1 MTAGQMRLPG
11 IDPPQQLR
19 PSAER
24 GAPAFWVHRLRI
36 LSELKAGEEY
46 VVRDVELRRGLN
58 IVWAAHHSAG
68 ADNKL
73 FRDGVAGHT
82 AGKST
87 FCRLLRHVLGDGGFA
102 PDGVKRRIRSSSE
115 LKNSWVTAEVVVDDI
130 PWAVA
135 RPLGIGRSSFC
146 LRDRSIDDVTDED
159 VERLD
164 YQEFVD
170 ALSGGTMALLA
181 SKKFPS
187 TDKDKPVAWAHVLPW
202 LIRDQDCRFADFVEW
217 RHSGSGSDA
226 PALNVEER
234 QFLVRTVLG
243 LISDDERN
251 ELQRNAQLVA
261 DKEEAT
267 RTAPLLRHQAETDR
281 ERLIKALGKDLPLT
295 STPLFASEARA
306 ELAARREDLKKR
318 KDALAAGDQREEL
331 QAAVEAASKKEGAL
345 QEKLVDVQDRLE
357 AVQGTV
363 GELAG
368 TQQSGLLAALPPPRD
383 FCNVPLW
390 KAREHNCP
398 LVVNQPIDLA
408 AKRNEVAAKKSE
420 QAAGEELGAQQ
431 QFVAALQQKK
441 SRIEREHAAA
451 ERATKDARRKF
462 LSANTAYID
471 ANGKHQDDE
480 SRLARIAEL
489 IDAAERAAKD
499 AASKADS
506 IKELGRDIEASY
518 TQQEKIREAQKTAIG
533 RFSAR
538 FDYVVRALIGDQVLG
553 RIDTSGRS
561 LSLSV
566 EEHGE
571 RDSTFIATVKVLA
584 FDLAAVL
591 ASIEG
596 NGAFPRFLVHDGPRE
611 ADMAPDVYERIFLL
625 AEEIEKC
632 FEGKPAFQY
641 IVTTTTTPPEKFIKR
656 GAPWLRLQLSGLE
669 AQERLLRQDL

>member
-1 MTAGQMRLPG
+1 MTGAQMRLPG
-11 IDPPQQLR
+11 TNPPQQLR

-24 GAPAFWVHRLRI
+24 SAPAFWVRRLRI
-36 LSELKAGEEY
+36 LSELKSGEEY
-46 VVRDVELRRGLN
+46 VVRDIELRRGLN
-58 IVWAAHHSAG
+58 IVWAAHQSAG

-102 PDGVKRRIRSSSE
+102 PDGVKRRIRAK
-115 LKNSWVTAEVVVDDI
+115 LPTAWVAAEVIIDNT
-130 PWAVA
+130 PWVVA

-146 LRDRSIDDVTDED
+146 LRDRSIDDVTDTNTEH
-159 VERLD
+159 RD

-170 ALSGGTMALLA
+170 ALAKGTTDLLT

-187 TDKDKPVAWAHVLPW
+187 TDKDKPVGWAHVLPW
-202 LIRDQDCRFADFVEW
+202 LVRDQDCRFADFLEW
-217 RHSGSGSDA
+217 RHSSSGSEA

-243 LISDDERN
+243 LISDSERT
-251 ELQRNAQLVA
+251 ELQRNAKLVA
-261 DKEEAT
+261 EKEEAT

-295 STPLFASEARA
+295 STPLFASAARA
-306 ELAARREDLKKR
+306 ELGLRREDVNKR
-318 KDALAAGDQREEL
+318 KVALESGDHREEL

-345 QEKLVDVQDRLE
+345 KEKLSGIQDRLD
-357 AVQGTV
+357 AVQGVV

-383 FCNVPLW
+383 FCNVPLRM
-390 KAREHNCP
+390 AREHNCP
-398 LVVNQPIDLA
+398 LVVNQPVDLA
-408 AKRNEVAAKKSE
+408 AKRSEAAAKKSD
-420 QAAGEELGAQQ
+420 QVASEELAAEREV
-431 QFVAALQQKK
+431 VAALQKEK
-441 SRIEREHAAA
+441 RRIEGELAEA
-451 ERATKDARRKF
+451 ERATKAARREF
-462 LSANTAYID
+462 LSANTSHAE
-471 ANGKHQDDE
+471 ATSKLQDDG
-480 SRLARIAEL
+480 SKLDRIAEL
-489 IDAAERAAKD
+489 IDAAEGAAKN

-506 IKELGRDIEASY
+506 IKQLTKDIDDSY
-518 TQQEKIREAQKTAIG
+518 TQQEKIREAQRTAIG

-538 FDYVVRALIGDQVLG
+538 FDYVVRALIGDQVAA

-561 LSLSV
+561 LSLTV

-584 FDLAAVL
+584 FDLAAIL

-596 NGAFPRFLVHDGPRE
+596 HGAFPRFLVHDGPRE

-625 AEEIEKC
+625 AREIEKC
-632 FEGKPAFQY
+632 FEGEPAFQY
-641 IVTTTTTPPEKFIKR
+641 IVTTTTTPPEKFIER
-656 GAPWLRLQLSGLE
+656 NAPWLRLQLSGLP

>member
-1 MTAGQMRLPG
+1 MTAVQMRLPG
-11 IDPPQQLR
+11 TNPPQQLR

-24 GAPAFWVHRLRI
+24 SAPAFWVRRLRI

-58 IVWAAHHSAG
+58 IVWAAHQSAG
-68 ADNKL
+68 ADNAL

-87 FCRLLRHVLGDGGFA
+87 FCRLLRHLLGDGGFA
-102 PDGVKRRIRSSSE
+102 PDAVKRRIRAK
-115 LKNSWVTAEVVVDDI
+115 LPTAWVAAEVVIDDT
-130 PWAVA
+130 PWVVA

-146 LRDRSIDDVTDED
+146 LRDRSIDDVTDTNTEH
-159 VERLD
+159 RD

-170 ALSGGTMALLA
+170 ALAKGTTDLLT

-187 TDKDKPVAWAHVLPW
+187 TDKDKPVGWAHVLPW
-202 LIRDQDCRFADFVEW
+202 LVRDQDCRFADFLEW
-217 RHSGSGSDA
+217 RHSSSGSEA

-243 LISDDERN
+243 LISDSERT
-251 ELQRNAQLVA
+251 ELQRNAKLVA
-261 DKEEAT
+261 EKEEAT

-295 STPLFASEARA
+295 STPLFASAARA
-306 ELAARREDLKKR
+306 ELGLRREDVNKR
-318 KDALAAGDQREEL
+318 KVALESGDHREEL

-345 QEKLVDVQDRLE
+345 KEKLSGIQDRLD
-357 AVQGTV
+357 AVQGVV

-383 FCNVPLW
+383 FCNVPLRM
-390 KAREHNCP
+390 AREHNCP
-398 LVVNQPIDLA
+398 LVVNQPVDLA
-408 AKRNEVAAKKSE
+408 AKRSEAAAKKSD
-420 QAAGEELGAQQ
+420 QVASEELAAEREV
-431 QFVAALQQKK
+431 VAALQKEK
-441 SRIEREHAAA
+441 RRIEGELAEA
-451 ERATKDARRKF
+451 ERATKAARREF
-462 LSANTAYID
+462 LSANTSHAE
-471 ANGKHQDDE
+471 ATSKLQDDG
-480 SRLARIAEL
+480 SKLDRIAEL
-489 IDAAERAAKD
+489 IDAAEGAAKN

-506 IKELGRDIEASY
+506 IKQLTKDIDDSY
-518 TQQEKIREAQKTAIG
+518 TQQEKIREAQRTAIG

-538 FDYVVRALIGDQVLG
+538 FDYVVRALIGDQVAA

-561 LSLSV
+561 LSLTV

-584 FDLAAVL
+584 FDLAAIL

-596 NGAFPRFLVHDGPRE
+596 HGAFPRFLVHDGPRE

-625 AEEIEKC
+625 AREIEKC
-632 FEGKPAFQY
+632 FEGEPAFQY
-641 IVTTTTTPPEKFIKR
+641 IVTTTTTPPEKFIER
-656 GAPWLRLQLSGLE
+656 NAPWLRLQLSGLP

>member
-1 MTAGQMRLPG
+1 MTAVQMRLPG
-11 IDPPQQLR
+11 TNPPQQLR

-24 GAPAFWVHRLRI
+24 SAPAFWVRRLRI

-58 IVWAAHHSAG
+58 IVWAAHQSAG
-68 ADNKL
+68 ADNAL

-87 FCRLLRHVLGDGGFA
+87 FCRLLRHLLGDGGFA
-102 PDGVKRRIRSSSE
+102 PDAVKRRIRAK
-115 LKNSWVTAEVVVDDI
+115 LPTAWVAAEVVIDDT
-130 PWAVA
+130 PWVVA
-135 RPLGIGRSSFC
+135 RPLGTGRSSFC
-146 LRDRSIDDVTDED
+146 LRDRSIDDVTDTNTEH
-159 VERLD
+159 RD

-170 ALSGGTMALLA
+170 ALAKGTTDLLT

-187 TDKDKPVAWAHVLPW
+187 TDKDKPVGWAHVLPW
-202 LIRDQDCRFADFVEW
+202 LVRDQDCRFADFLEW
-217 RHSGSGSDA
+217 RHSSSGSEA

-243 LISDDERN
+243 LISDSERT
-251 ELQRNAQLVA
+251 ELQRNAKLVA
-261 DKEEAT
+261 EKEEAT

-295 STPLFASEARA
+295 STPLFASAARA
-306 ELAARREDLKKR
+306 ELGLRREDVNKR
-318 KDALAAGDQREEL
+318 KVALESGDHREEL

-345 QEKLVDVQDRLE
+345 KEKLSGIQDRLD
-357 AVQGTV
+357 AVQGVV

-383 FCNVPLW
+383 FCNVPLRM
-390 KAREHNCP
+390 AREHNCP
-398 LVVNQPIDLA
+398 LVVNQPVDLA
-408 AKRNEVAAKKSE
+408 AKRSEAAAKKSD
-420 QAAGEELGAQQ
+420 QVASEELAAEREV
-431 QFVAALQQKK
+431 VAALQKEK
-441 SRIEREHAAA
+441 RRIEGELAEA
-451 ERATKDARRKF
+451 ERATKAARREF
-462 LSANTAYID
+462 LSANTSHAE
-471 ANGKHQDDE
+471 ATSKLQDDG
-480 SRLARIAEL
+480 SKLDRIAEL
-489 IDAAERAAKD
+489 IDAAEGAAKN

-506 IKELGRDIEASY
+506 IKQLTKDIDDSY
-518 TQQEKIREAQKTAIG
+518 TQQEKIREAQRTAIG

-538 FDYVVRALIGDQVLG
+538 FDYVVRALIGDQVAA

-561 LSLSV
+561 LSLTV

-584 FDLAAVL
+584 FDLAAIL

-596 NGAFPRFLVHDGPRE
+596 HGAFPRFLVHDGPRE

-625 AEEIEKC
+625 AREIEKC
-632 FEGKPAFQY
+632 FEGEPAFQY
-641 IVTTTTTPPEKFIKR
+641 IVTTTTTPPEKFIER
-656 GAPWLRLQLSGLE
+656 NAPWLRLQLSGLP

>member
-1 MTAGQMRLPG
+1 MTAVQMRLPG
-11 IDPPQQLR
+11 TNPPQQLR

-24 GAPAFWVHRLRI
+24 GAPAFWVRRLRV
-36 LSELKAGEEY
+36 LSEMKAGEEH

-68 ADNKL
+68 ADNAL

-102 PDGVKRRIRSSSE
+102 PDGVKRRIRSK
-115 LKNSWVTAEVVVDDI
+115 LPTAWVAAEVVIDDVN
-130 PWAVA
+130 WVVA
-135 RPLGIGRSSFC
+135 RPLGIGRSPFC
-146 LRDRSIDDVTDED
+146 LRGGSIDDVTDENAA
-159 VERLD
+159 RLD

-170 ALSGGTMALLA
+170 ALARGTMELLA

-187 TDKDKPVAWAHVLPW
+187 TEKDKLVDWAHVLPW
-202 LIRDQDCRFADFVEW
+202 LVRDQDCRFADFLVW

-226 PALNVEER
+226 PALDVEER

-243 LISDDERN
+243 LISDGERK

-281 ERLIKALGKDLPLT
+281 QRLLKALGKDLPLT
-295 STPLFASEARA
+295 STPLFASAARA
-306 ELAARREDLKKR
+306 ELDARREDLKQR
-318 KDALAAGDQREEL
+318 TEALAVGDQREQL
-331 QAAVEAASKKEGAL
+331 QAALEAASKKEGEL
-345 QEKLVDVQDRLE
+345 KQKLTNVQERIDGMQDV
-357 AVQGTV
+357 V

-383 FCNVPLW
+383 FCNVPLRV
-390 KAREHNCP
+390 AREHNCP
-398 LVVNQPIDLA
+398 LVVNQPADLA
-408 AKRNEVAAKKSE
+408 AKRSEVAAKKSE
-420 QAAGEELGAQQ
+420 RIAAEELAAERRI
-431 QFVAALQQKK
+431 VAALQQEK
-441 SRIEREHAAA
+441 SRIERELEAA
-451 ERATKDARRKF
+451 ESATRTARRAF
-462 LSANTAYID
+462 LSANTAYTE
-471 ANGKHQDDE
+471 ATSKLQDDA
-480 SRLARIAEL
+480 SKLDRIAEL
-489 IDAAERAAKD
+489 IDAAEGAARE
-499 AASKADS
+499 AASKTDS
-506 IKELGRDIEASY
+506 IKQLAKDIDDSY
-518 TQQEKIREAQKTAIG
+518 TQQDKIRETQKTAIG

-553 RIDTSGRS
+553 RVDTSGRS
-561 LSLSV
+561 LSLTV

-596 NGAFPRFLVHDGPRE
+596 HGAFPRFLVHDGPRE
-611 ADMAPDVYERIFLL
+611 ADMAPDVYERVFLL
-625 AEEIEKC
+625 AEEVEKC
-632 FEGKPAFQY
+632 FTGEPAFQY

-656 GAPWLRLQLSGLE
+656 DTPWLRLQLSGLP

>member
-1 MTAGQMRLPG
+1 MTAAQMRLPG
-11 IDPPQQLR
+11 TSPPEQLR

-24 GAPAFWVHRLRI
+24 STPAFWVRRIRI
-36 LSELKAGEEY
+36 LSELKAGNEY

-102 PDGVKRRIRSSSE
+102 PDGVKRRIRAK
-115 LKNSWVTAEVVVDDI
+115 LPTAWVVAEVVIHDL
-130 PWAVA
+130 PWVVA
-135 RPLGIGRSSFC
+135 RPLGIGRSPFC
-146 LRDRSIDDVTDED
+146 LRDRSIDDVTDTSAEH
-159 VERLD
+159 RD
-164 YQEFVD
+164 YQEFID
-170 ALSGGTMALLA
+170 ALATGTTELLT

-187 TDKDKPVAWAHVLPW
+187 TDKEKLVGWAHVLPW
-202 LIRDQDCRFADFVEW
+202 LVRDQDCRFADFLEW
-217 RHSGSGSDA
+217 RHSGSGSEV

-243 LISDDERN
+243 LISDGERH
-251 ELQRNAQLVA
+251 ELQRNAKLVA

-267 RTAPLLRHQAETDR
+267 RTAPLLRHQVETDR
-281 ERLIKALGKDLPLT
+281 QRLIMALGKDLPLT
-295 STPLFASEARA
+295 STPLFASAARA
-306 ELAARREDLKKR
+306 ELEARGEDLKRR
-318 KDALAAGDQREEL
+318 KEALEASDQRQGL
-331 QAAVEAASKKEGAL
+331 QDAVEAAAAHEGAL
-345 QEKLVDVQDRLE
+345 KEKISGVHDRLD
-357 AVQGTV
+357 AVQGVV

-398 LVVNQPIDLA
+398 LAVSQPIDLA
-408 AKRNEVAAKKSE
+408 AKRSEVAARKSD
-420 QAAGEELGAQQ
+420 QVASEELAAEREV
-431 QFVAALQQKK
+431 VAALQKEK
-441 SRIEREHAAA
+441 RRIEGQLAEA
-451 ERATKDARRKF
+451 ERAMKTARRKF
-462 LSANTAYID
+462 LSANTAH
-471 ANGKHQDDE
+471 AE
-480 SRLARIAEL
+480 ATSRLQEEGSKLDRIAEL
-489 IDAAERAAKD
+489 VACAEGAATD
-499 AASKADS
+499 AASKTDS
-506 IKELGRDIEASY
+506 IKQLTKDIDDSY
-518 TQQEKIREAQKTAIG
+518 AQQEKIREAQRTAIG

-561 LSLSV
+561 LSLTV

-596 NGAFPRFLVHDGPRE
+596 HGAFPRFLVHDGPRE
-611 ADMAPDVYERIFLL
+611 ADMAPDVYERLFLF
-625 AEEIEKC
+625 AQEIEKC
-632 FEGKPAFQY
+632 FEGEPAFQY
-641 IVTTTTTPPEKFIKR
+641 IVTTTTTPPEKFIESD
-656 GAPWLRLQLSGLE
+656 APWLRLQLSGLP
-669 AQERLLRQDL
+669 ARDRLLRQDL